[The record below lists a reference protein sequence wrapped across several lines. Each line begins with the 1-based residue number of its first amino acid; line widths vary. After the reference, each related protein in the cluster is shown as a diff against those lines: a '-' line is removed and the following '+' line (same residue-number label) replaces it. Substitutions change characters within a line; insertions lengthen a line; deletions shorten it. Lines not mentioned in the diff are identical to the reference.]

1 MEIEYE
7 TIDCREYGVECVVT
21 ITAQVI
27 FSEPR
32 RQVEFEER
40 IREIIEEYEA

>member
-1 MEIEYE
+1 
-7 TIDCREYGVECVVT
+7 VECVVT